1 MYKALLVA
9 LQIVS
14 LCTPALSFCSRPIV
28 PGSIRHTLRPILRS
42 NAGPSL
48 RDSLGPSLP
57 DSLRQ
62 ITQGLVQS
70 SSEAASSTDYLCVCR
85 DYMHTISAY
94 VAGITLTAAVLSIAG
109 LFTGEVILFLM
120 LVTLQNKN
128 K

>member
-1 MYKALLVA
+1 MYKVLLVA
-9 LQIVS
+9 LQLVS
-14 LCTPALSFCSRPIV
+14 LYTPALSFCSRPIV
-28 PGSIRHTLRPILRS
+28 PGSFGYSFRNNLRPSLRGS
-42 NAGPSL
+42 NGPSL
-48 RDSLGPSLP
+48 RDSLGPSLG
-57 DSLRQ
+57 Q

-94 VAGITLTAAVLSIAG
+94 VTGMTLTAAVLSIAG